1 MRGESTPWTSLD
13 LFTLLFFFS
22 VSSDRRVRSRIRRVR
37 SRITLGVPDGRD
49 WTRERHPRAASAC
62 AREEIRDHWEDREG
76 GETGARHSLLAR
88 QHSDLS
94 IDFHDR
100 SRTVRERTNPT
111 NERTWNERRER
122 YAAPKDLR
130 GAPRISNRAARA
142 IYVPQGCLK
151 ETPESRG
158 RDVRRHAKM
167 SAALS
172 TLVYASTFP
181 TLAVLEV
188 YSRQTRRGFEE

>member
-1 MRGESTPWTSLD
+1 MRIHSVDESQLIASLID
-13 LFTLLFFFS
+13 FFYLFFR
-22 VSSDRRVRSRIRRVR
+22 SDRWIRSRIQRAR

-122 YAAPKDLR
+122 NAAPKDLR

-151 ETPESRG
+151 ETPVARG
-158 RDVRRHAKM
+158 V
-167 SAALS
+167 SARENVGGAR
-172 TLVYASTFP
+172 
-181 TLAVLEV
+181 LADF
-188 YSRQTRRGFEE
+188 SNRS